1 METGY
6 KTTNLISQTIIHKYD
21 FSNFWCEILIKIFT
35 QLSWKHRCCVYIKT
49 LICAVCTNQHDDQIT
64 GQSWSSSL
72 LNCCLQH
79 MKDDVHQFIDVCV
92 FCTCMHEI
100 CFHLCFESWSG
111 RSSQRLQGRDSDI
124 RATCTAQMNKSIK
137 VSLCF
142 TESHSKAALNT
153 VIILMEH
160 NYAIIIMFVPQYEN
174 TSATQHEHNQ
184 YLITKQT

>member
-1 METGY
+1 MVVIPAE
-6 KTTNLISQTIIHKYD
+6 LLLAAHERRCAPVH
-21 FSNFWCEILIKIFT
+21 WCL
-35 QLSWKHRCCVYIKT
+35 
-49 LICAVCTNQHDDQIT
+49 
-64 GQSWSSSL
+64 
-72 LNCCLQH
+72 
-79 MKDDVHQFIDVCV
+79 CV

-111 RSSQRLQGRDSDI
+111 RTSQRLQGCDSDI
-124 RATCTAQMNKSIK
+124 RATCTAPMNKSIK

-142 TESHSKAALNT
+142 TESHLQGSTEHT

-184 YLITKQT
+184 YLITKKLRLYISTSSSCVLSFLHLSPCTCTSDPLCATVCYCCCFTVICINSVMNRI